1 MARSSGLSLGFRDPL
16 YCRGRCAVPPVRAVI
31 TGLARDFPPDEVER
45 QVPDVAT
52 ARALVN
58 ERRPDV
64 PVLLKRRRAVYH
76 DFYGEPAHQ
85 YLERAESATLLAL
98 ARMGVRHGSFGSDF
112 HSYHNENH
120 ALEILDRR
128 LGRVLGQEGVQALP
142 GRDWLALSLF
152 ATCHDLRQ
160 RETVE
165 FSHGIGNNEA
175 ASIAETFRILEVAG
189 FRAQEHEELFVALEI
204 MIAGSTFD
212 ASPRSSAPYNVAEIV
227 QTGGPL
233 APRLATE
240 LDTARPGWRDEPLLE
255 RALKLALIAS
265 DLDTA
270 NVGERFAE
278 FAQSAARLA
287 AEREMRAGRSLNS
300 PESGTPVLGFLTDG
314 QERYFFDLHRFC
326 SDLGTSVFGQ
336 GKDYNAPRVRE
347 LAAELRR
354 RFGGRAAGSYTG
366 DEVLHAHLTLAETV

>member
-1 MARSSGLSLGFRDPL
+1 MARSSGLSLGFRQPL
-16 YCRGRCAVPPVRAVI
+16 YCRRRCAAPPVRAVI

-45 QVPDVAT
+45 QVPDVAS

-212 ASPRSSAPYNVAEIV
+212 ASPRSSAYNVAEIV
-227 QTGGPL
+227 TTGGPL

-240 LDTARPGWRDEPLLE
+240 LDTARPGWREEPLLE
-255 RALKLALIAS
+255 RALNLALIAS

-300 PESGTPVLGFLTDG
+300 PESGAPVLGFLTDG

-347 LAAELRR
+347 LAGELRR
-354 RFGGRAAGSYTG
+354 RFGGRTAGSYTG
-366 DEVLHAHLTLAETV
+366 DEVLHSHLTLAETV